1 MPLDDRNEASTS
13 SLHERSFVT
22 AFVAP
27 SRQDRYLRLL
37 ESARGRAKFVERLAH
52 FPDFDRRHAE
62 PVAAAAQ
69 EPARIGDI
77 LRRHG
82 APRMCYVLSSCSDL
96 DGQQMLLTE
105 ALGIVVGSGCGTVIS
120 CVPGKLAYL
129 ELEEPGQR
137 FVLRRR

>member
-1 MPLDDRNEASTS
+1 MDDGNDASTS
-13 SLHERSFVT
+13 SIHERSFVT

-27 SRQDRYLRLL
+27 PRRDRYLRLL

-62 PVAAAAQ
+62 LILPAAQ

-77 LRRHG
+77 LRRYG
-82 APRMCYVLSSCSDL
+82 APRMCYVLSACSDL
-96 DGQQMLLTE
+96 DRQQMLLTE
-105 ALGIVVGSGCGTVIS
+105 ALGMVVGSGCGTVIS
-120 CVPGKLAYL
+120 CVPGMLAYL

-137 FVLRRR
+137 FVLRR